1 MTIVVML
8 SRANNTPAD
17 FYLKQ
22 PLLMLKKWINVTI
35 KVNKMQET
43 KNG

>member
-8 SRANNTPAD
+8 SRANNTSSD

-22 PLLMLKKWINVTI
+22 PLLMLKKWINVTV
-35 KVNKMQET
+35 KANKWQET